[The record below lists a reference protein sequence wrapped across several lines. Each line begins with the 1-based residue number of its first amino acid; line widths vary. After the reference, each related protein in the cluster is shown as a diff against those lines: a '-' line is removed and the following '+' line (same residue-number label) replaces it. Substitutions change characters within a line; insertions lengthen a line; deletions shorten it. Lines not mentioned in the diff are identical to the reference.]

1 MSLNKPFKNP
11 RGNLDKLNVPDK
23 SEIEGLKVDIEAPDL
38 CHRYVARVLK
48 DVKIGPSPEWM
59 VRRLKACGVRSIN
72 NIVDITNY
80 VMLELGEPLHAF
92 DINSIEGK
100 HITVR
105 RAKNG
110 EEITTLDEQKRVL
123 NENNLVIA
131 DSKKPV
137 AIAGVMGGLNSEI
150 EDNTKTVVFEAAN
163 FYGGSIRKTS
173 NNWD

>member
-1 MSLNKPFKNP
+1 
-11 RGNLDKLNVPDK
+11 
-23 SEIEGLKVDIEAPDL
+23 
-38 CHRYVARVLK
+38 
-48 DVKIGPSPEWM
+48 M

-173 NNWD
+173 KQLGLRTESSARFEKGLSPENALRAANRAVELAEQIGAGKAVEGKLMYTLLSKKSTK